1 MTATPRPAATPAR
14 CRSCKGRRDP
24 DAAFCGVC
32 GAVQPPGP
40 ADHFARLGLAR
51 GFAVDTADLER
62 RYFALQRKLHPDR
75 FAGRPAT
82 ERALSMQHST
92 ALNEAYGVLANPLR
106 RAEYLL
112 SLLGVTVNA
121 ETGNRAT
128 DPEVLAEAMEDR
140 EAAMEAGDTAAVDRL
155 AAGAKE
161 RRAACED
168 ELARSFAAEDVEAAA
183 RLATRLK
190 YLDALAGELR
200 ARRRIVAEAA

>member
-14 CRSCKGRRDP
+14 CRSCRGQRDP
-24 DAAFCGVC
+24 DAAFCDAC

-92 ALNEAYGVLANPLR
+92 ALNEAYGVLADPLR

-140 EAAMEAGDTAAVDRL
+140 EAAMEAGDAAAVDRL
-155 AAGAKE
+155 AAGAKA

-168 ELARSFAAEDVEAAA
+168 ELARCFAAEDAEAAA

-200 ARRRIVAEAA
+200 ARRRIVAEAV

>member
-14 CRSCKGRRDP
+14 CRSCRGPRDP
-24 DAAFCGVC
+24 DAAFCDAC

-75 FAGRPAT
+75 FAGRPTT

-92 ALNEAYGVLANPLR
+92 ALNEAYGVLADPLR

-155 AAGAKE
+155 AAGAKA

-168 ELARSFAAEDVEAAA
+168 ELARCFAAEDAEAAA

-200 ARRRIVAEAA
+200 ARRRIVAEAV